1 MQQYIHRVI
10 CERMS
15 VKQMVLTRVNTF
27 TGVAYKDE
35 PTIFAWELMN
45 EPRAPS
51 DLSGNTIEVDRS
63 HQTKTFIC
71 SHQASVHFVLIS

>member
-1 MQQYIHRVI
+1 
-10 CERMS
+10 MS

-45 EPRAPS
+45 EPRVPS
-51 DLSGNTIEVDRS
+51 DLSGNTMEVD
-63 HQTKTFIC
+63 
-71 SHQASVHFVLIS
+71 